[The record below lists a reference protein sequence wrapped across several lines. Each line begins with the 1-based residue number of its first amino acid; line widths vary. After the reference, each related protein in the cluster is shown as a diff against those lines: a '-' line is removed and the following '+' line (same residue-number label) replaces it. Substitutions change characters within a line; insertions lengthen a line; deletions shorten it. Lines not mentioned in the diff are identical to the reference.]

1 MSENTTK
8 SNKNSTNRRHFVKG
22 TGLAVAGWTIVRP
35 ESVYGT
41 PANSKVKVGLLGC
54 GRRGSRVSQLFV
66 KHDQAQVSA
75 LVDIYDDRIEAAR
88 GIVPAKEA
96 QAYKSAQAILDADI
110 DAIYIATPPYLH
122 PEHFELAVASGKH
135 ILMEKPAAVDPAG
148 VRRIIAAAKNV
159 KPGQM
164 VMVDFQQRWGVDY
177 RRAYDMVVG
186 GEIGEIRMIRSAWL
200 GGALPIRSGH
210 AASEEKVRNWLFYKE
225 RSGDI
230 IVEQNC
236 HNIDVVNWFTGT
248 HPVTATGYG
257 ARVVRDDIGDI
268 MDSLAVNYK
277 LPDGRVYTHSANQIS
292 QGRYHDVGEYFFG
305 TKGVITTSRQG
316 YTVHIEGRTPSRQ
329 DTKYNI
335 TEDVIKHFI
344 RGVRGEIAPEN
355 AALFAAESTLTAIM
369 GRIAI
374 ELGREVTWDEVYNM

>member
-1 MSENTTK
+1 MSHSK
-8 SNKNSTNRRHFVKG
+8 KVSSSRREFVKD
-22 TGLAVAGWTIVRP
+22 ASVAAAGWTVIQP
-35 ESVYGT
+35 GSVKGT
-41 PANSKVKVGLLGC
+41 PANSKLKVGLVGC

-66 KHDQAQVSA
+66 KNANARLVA
-75 LVDIYDDRIEAAR
+75 LADIYDDQIAAAR
-88 GIVPAKEA
+88 ESLPAKDT
-96 QAYKSAQAILDADI
+96 QAYKSIEAILDADI

-135 ILMEKPAAVDPAG
+135 VLMEKPVAVDPVG
-148 VRRIIAAAKNV
+148 VRRILAAAKNI

-164 VMVDFQQRWGVDY
+164 VMVDFQQRWGKDY
-177 RRAYDMVVG
+177 LRACEMVVN
-186 GEIGEIRMIRSAWL
+186 GEIGDIRMIRSAWL
-200 GGALPIRSGH
+200 GGGLPVRKGH
-210 AASEEKVRNWLFYKE
+210 PSSEEKVRNWLFYKE

-248 HPVTATGYG
+248 HPVSATGYG

-292 QGRYHDVGEYFFG
+292 KGRYRDVGEYFFG
-305 TKGVITTSRQG
+305 TKGVITTSRRG
-316 YTVHIEGRTPSRQ
+316 FTVYVEGKSPSEQ
-329 DTKYNI
+329 KTTYNI
-335 TEDVIKHFI
+335 TEDVIEHFVK
-344 RGVRGEIAPEN
+344 GARGEVPAVN
-355 AALFAAESTLTAIM
+355 AAIFAAESTLTAIM

>member
-1 MSENTTK
+1 MSKDAGNPIENM
-8 SNKNSTNRRHFVKG
+8 SNRREFVRS
-22 TGLAVAGWTIVRP
+22 TSTAAAAWTVIRS
-35 ESVYGT
+35 ESVYGA

-66 KHDQAQVSA
+66 GHEHSDVTA
-75 LVDIYDDRIEAAR
+75 LADIYDDRIAAAR
-88 GIVPAKEA
+88 RIVPAKDA
-96 QAYKSAQAILDADI
+96 QAYKSARAILDADI
-110 DAIYIATPPYLH
+110 DAVYIATPPYVH

-148 VRRIIAAAKNV
+148 IRRVIAAAKNV

-177 RRAYDMVVG
+177 RRAYDMVVN

-210 AASEEKVRNWLFYKE
+210 PDSEEKVRNWLFYKE

-236 HNIDVVNWFTGT
+236 HNIDIVNWFTGT
-248 HPVTATGYG
+248 HPVAATGYG
-257 ARVVRDDIGDI
+257 ARVVRTEIGDVV
-268 MDSLAVNYK
+268 DSLAVNFR
-277 LPDGRVYTHSANQIS
+277 LPDGRVYSHSAKQIS
-292 QGRYHDVGEYFFG
+292 KGGYRDVGEYFFG
-305 TKGVITTSRQG
+305 TKGVLTTSRQG
-316 YTVHIEGRTPSRQ
+316 YTIHVEGRTPSRQ

-335 TEDVIKHFI
+335 TEDVVNHFM
-344 RGVRGEIAPEN
+344 RGVRGEIPPEN
-355 AALFAAESTLTAIM
+355 SALFAAESTLTAIM

>member
-22 TGLAVAGWTIVRP
+22 TGLAAAGWTIVRP

-75 LVDIYDDRIEAAR
+75 LADIYDDRIEAAR

-200 GGALPIRSGH
+200 GGRAPDPLRARSLRRESAQLAVLQGALRRHHRGAELPQHRRRQLVHRHS
-210 AASEEKVRNWLFYKE
+210 
-225 RSGDI
+225 SGD
-230 IVEQNC
+230 
-236 HNIDVVNWFTGT
+236 
-248 HPVTATGYG
+248 
-257 ARVVRDDIGDI
+257 GDG
-268 MDSLAVNYK
+268 L
-277 LPDGRVYTHSANQIS
+277 
-292 QGRYHDVGEYFFG
+292 
-305 TKGVITTSRQG
+305 
-316 YTVHIEGRTPSRQ
+316 
-329 DTKYNI
+329 
-335 TEDVIKHFI
+335 
-344 RGVRGEIAPEN
+344 RGPRCA
-355 AALFAAESTLTAIM
+355 
-369 GRIAI
+369 
-374 ELGREVTWDEVYNM
+374 